1 MVKFVDCRILL
12 TISSFLGIYTTNCLT
27 VTFNLSCLAQL
38 TDFSVPEA
46 PILCS
51 LAEFFEMIISHLVEY
66 NRR

>member
-12 TISSFLGIYTTNCLT
+12 TITSFLGIYTTNCFI

-38 TDFSVPEA
+38 IDFSVPAA

-51 LAEFFEMIISHLVEY
+51 LTEFFEMIISHLVEY
-66 NRR
+66 N